1 MRYSAMFGRAAVAAV
16 LALSLGVSTGA
27 QTYNAID
34 SGGPLWWLPEN
45 DGSYSRHHD
54 RWYISTY
61 EAYNDGS
68 PDPWRHAT
76 SFPTL
81 DRDKAWETAVVD
93 APPNS
98 ACDLQNGTV
107 YINVGPPHDDSDVP
121 QVRTVRTP
129 TGAADPD
136 SPVAGLQ
143 MSLHIGEW
151 WQGLKYRGYFDH
163 PQARALKF
171 NGSRS
176 SYDPDVFGWFDVR
189 MRDGSGTVRRPPLYE
204 SGGYEVDFI
213 NLARVPW
220 RLRGGGWLSMP
231 CVGISMVQMHGV
243 RDGGT
248 GGAFPLLPTGAD
260 GGECWSSARALVLRA
275 NSEARCEPNLSERYA
290 YTERFYDLF
299 DAASSR
305 EAPLWMGGGDLGPEF
320 PPDYDGPYLF
330 ARRGEVAVFTVS
342 ELAQTAAPPVPWTS
356 LSYPGGGANQGA
368 QSSAALRARFAN
380 RMDPFGGATY
390 GAGTMSL
397 PVQDS
402 ADPNARECIEMGEA
416 GWDAATG
423 TLQVDCAHG
432 RENSP
437 MTGNVNRAVNAYGA
451 VERSREAGP
460 VDNSAPFGGV
470 AVARRPGRDPW
481 APPAGFGWF
490 EHGNATLG
498 CLFLEADVDPTMPSQ
513 AVEASEAWS
522 EQVDDYAED
531 YAEALLGL
539 VNCGRDPFCRS
550 QELAR
555 AFAARR
561 GARRALRYAYGW
573 DLIGD
578 YRAEVVSEMRTA
590 FRTARPYGYLGPRRT
605 LRAVGRNLGA
615 GGNACVTGPGGTGYN
630 EALMP
635 SLPAF
640 ERSGAGAQWAG
651 DSALPPAGGDMWYGP
666 AFEARGAHQALDRG
680 DPYSQHTN
688 AIGRT
693 TPYSEAELPPGVEY
707 PEELRRVPNY
717 NNNRMGTS
725 VWRDFA
731 CGVAHDGYYGAGLYA
746 VGPST
751 MNPRSFGGGSTPAP
765 GSRDGWWRRTDPRID
780 LTDADPNVTR
790 RFSSGTPCVGDPD
803 YDVLGSDG
811 TERCFQLVPL
821 DPDLNVPNRGDRFT
835 GGKGAYSS
843 AAAGV
848 IETGYYRLEYSGDGA
863 TDTGRSGVS
872 MPVRPVSY
880 RLIDGS
886 EVFGLDL
893 RSSFFNLR
901 LGYRSLDVERSA
913 IWSGYGGWSNPG
925 RGSSWLVTG
934 EAYEGLS
941 PGGCAVG
948 GCNESQVPLDWGR
961 LEHQGP
967 LSWYGAIVP
976 GGTGGC
982 MLAVDRAGG
991 VPSGV
996 SPEGSVLEEPQRIV
1010 CLLPLDVVPDGRCP
1024 GENLR

>member
-1 MRYSAMFGRAAVAAV
+1 MTRGNRMLGRVAVAAV
-16 LALSLGVSTGA
+16 LAFSFGMSVQA
-27 QTYNAID
+27 QGGYNAID
-34 SGGPLWWLPEN
+34 SGGPLWWFPEN

-76 SFPTL
+76 SFPTVIA
-81 DRDKAWETAVVD
+81 RDQAWETSVVD

-98 ACDLQNGTV
+98 ACDLQNGTE
-107 YINVGPPHDDSDVP
+107 YINVGPPHDDTTVTV
-121 QVRTVRTP
+121 VRTRRTP

-163 PQARALKF
+163 PQARALQF
-171 NGSRS
+171 SGSRS

-189 MRDGSGTVRRPPLYE
+189 MLDGSGAVRRPPLFA

-213 NLARVPW
+213 NLAHVPW

-231 CVGISMVQMHGV
+231 CVGVSMVQMHGV
-243 RDGGT
+243 RSGGT
-248 GGAFPLLPTGAD
+248 GGAFPPLPTGAD

-290 YTERFYDLF
+290 YTQRFYDLF
-299 DAASSR
+299 DAAPLR
-305 EAPLWMGGGDLGPEF
+305 TAPAWTGGGDFGPEF

-356 LSYPGGGANQGA
+356 LSYPGGGANRGA
-368 QSSAALRARFAN
+368 QSPAALRARFAD
-380 RMDPFGGATY
+380 RVDPFGGVVY

-402 ADPNARECIEMGEA
+402 SDPNARECIEMGEA
-416 GWDAATG
+416 GWDVATG
-423 TLQVDCAHG
+423 TLRVDCAHG

-437 MTGNVNRAVNAYGA
+437 MTGNVNRTVNGYGA

-470 AVARRPGRDPW
+470 AVARRPGVNPW
-481 APPAGFGWF
+481 APPAGFAWF

-498 CLFLEADVDPTMPSQ
+498 CLFLEADVDSTMVDQ
-513 AVEASEAWS
+513 AVDARDEWLEDISDFA
-522 EQVDDYAED
+522 DDYAQALLD
-531 YAEALLGL
+531 YARCAG
-539 VNCGRDPFCRS
+539 NPACAS
-550 QELAR
+550 QQLAR
-555 AFAARR
+555 IAAARR
-561 GARRALRYAYGW
+561 GARMAFEHAYGW
-573 DLIGD
+573 DIIRD
-578 YRAEVVSEMRTA
+578 YREDVVPEMRTA
-590 FRTARPYGYLGPRRT
+590 FSMARPYGYLGPRQT
-605 LRAVGRNLGA
+605 LRANGRSLGT
-615 GGNACVTGPGGTGYN
+615 GGNACVTGPGGSGYN

-640 ERSGAGAQWAG
+640 ERSGSGSQRAG
-651 DSALPPAGGDMWYGP
+651 DSALPMHGGDMWYGP
-666 AFEARGAHQALDRG
+666 AFEARGAHAAGDRG

-693 TPYSEAELPPGVEY
+693 TAYSEAELPPGVEY

-731 CGVAHDGYYGAGLYA
+731 CAVAHDGYYGAGLYA

-751 MNPRSFGGGSTPAP
+751 INPRSFGTGSTAAS
-765 GSRDGWWRRTDPRID
+765 GARDDWWRLPDPGVELTDPE
-780 LTDADPNVTR
+780 R
-790 RFSSGTPCVGDPD
+790 RFSSSTPCVGDPH
-803 YDVLGSDG
+803 YDVTGSDG
-811 TERCFQLVPL
+811 GERCFELVPL
-821 DPDLNVPNRGDRFT
+821 NPGLNVPNRGDRFT

-863 TDTGRSGVS
+863 TDAGRPGLGL
-872 MPVRPVSY
+872 PVRPVSY

-886 EVFGLDL
+886 ELFGLDL

-901 LGYRSLDVERSA
+901 LGYRSLDVERSR
-913 IWSGYGGWSNPG
+913 IWSGYGGWNNPG

-941 PGGCAVG
+941 PGGCAGG

-982 MLAVDRAGG
+982 MLAVDRAG
-991 VPSGV
+991 VPPGV
-996 SPEGSVLEEPQRIV
+996 SPEGAVLEEPQRIV
-1010 CLLPLDVVPDGRCP
+1010 CLLPVNAVPDGRGP
-1024 GENLR
+1024 GENLQ